1 MNLSQ
6 EELLTIFASKH
17 FKYAKEEEIYHCI
30 IKWVQQNIP
39 ARKKFLPSLF
49 KTIRFRW
56 MDMRFIEKIIRAE
69 VLINEN
75 PECIQMIGKFYESAL
90 LPKDPQFGLEAAG
103 FAVPPRF
110 LTPEQEDPKDVFQID
125 PITLTGPDMEHTFEE
140 SKTIMSIS
148 FQ

>member
-1 MNLSQ
+1 
-6 EELLTIFASKH
+6 
-17 FKYAKEEEIYHCI
+17 
-30 IKWVQQNIP
+30 
-39 ARKKFLPSLF
+39 
-49 KTIRFRW
+49 

-90 LPKDPQFGLEAAG
+90 LPKNPQFGLEAAG

-110 LTPEQEDPKDVFQID
+110 LTPEQEDPKDIFQID